1 MMSKD
6 TLIKMMSKEKPAPK
20 CGFIWWTTRGSNPG
34 HPD

>member
-1 MMSKD
+1 MMSKG
-6 TLIKMMSKEKPAPK
+6 TLIKMMSKEKPAQQ